1 MLKSWNAAARLTL
14 ATICLATVV
23 SLGCKPKN
31 DTPPPSGEAV
41 TTDPLS
47 IELPAG
53 GEAKKGTGAAPAAE
67 ASKPDAAKPAAAPA
81 EATPAEAAKQ

>member
-1 MLKSWNAAARLTL
+1 MLKSWNAVARLTL
-14 ATICLATVV
+14 AAICLATVV

-53 GEAKKGTGAAPAAE
+53 GEAKKGTEAE
-67 ASKPDAAKPAAAPA
+67 AAKPAAAPA
-81 EATPAEAAKQ
+81 ETAPAEAAKQ

>member
-1 MLKSWNAAARLTL
+1 MLKSWNAIARFALV
-14 ATICLATVV
+14 AICLATVTG
-23 SLGCKPKN
+23 LGCKPKN

-53 GEAKKGTGAAPAAE
+53 GDAKKGAEAAKPEGAAP
-67 ASKPDAAKPAAAPA
+67 
-81 EATPAEAAKQ
+81 EATPAEEAKPEAAKQ

>member
-1 MLKSWNAAARLTL
+1 MLKSWNAVARLAL
-14 ATICLATVV
+14 AAICLAMVTGP
-23 SLGCKPKN
+23 GCKPKN

-53 GEAKKGTGAAPAAE
+53 GEAKKGDEAAKPEGAKPEATPA
-67 ASKPDAAKPAAAPA
+67 DAAKP
-81 EATPAEAAKQ
+81 EAAKQ